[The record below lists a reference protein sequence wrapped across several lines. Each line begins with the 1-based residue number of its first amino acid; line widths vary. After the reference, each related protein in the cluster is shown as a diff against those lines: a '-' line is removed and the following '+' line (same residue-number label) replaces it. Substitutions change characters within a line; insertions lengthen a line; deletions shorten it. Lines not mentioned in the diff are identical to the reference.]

1 MNEYT
6 LYKHANKPI
15 IKYIT
20 IQICLKHKRVLVS
33 QLAVSSLPA
42 VILLRGFVLMSD
54 IHLHHTFECAAS
66 EQRHI
71 LYQATA
77 LSSGL

>member
-20 IQICLKHKRVLVS
+20 IQKCLKHKRVLPPIVS
-33 QLAVSSLPA
+33 QLAVNSLPA
-42 VILLRGFVLMSD
+42 VIILRGFVLMSD
-54 IHLHHTFECAAS
+54 IHLHHTFECAA
-66 EQRHI
+66 
-71 LYQATA
+71 
-77 LSSGL
+77 